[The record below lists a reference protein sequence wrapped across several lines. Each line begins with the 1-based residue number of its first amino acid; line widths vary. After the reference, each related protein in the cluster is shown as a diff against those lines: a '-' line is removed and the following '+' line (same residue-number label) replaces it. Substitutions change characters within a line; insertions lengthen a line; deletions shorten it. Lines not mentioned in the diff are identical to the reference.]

1 MPFTKPTR
9 PTAPASVQWGGNGTA
24 TPTPGKPGNN
34 PRPPSVRR
42 FGWIAAIVVA
52 FLLGAGASP
61 ARADNVDRIVQLL
74 DRISDSLR
82 DIAHREPVHVV
93 CECKS

>member
-9 PTAPASVQWGGNGTA
+9 PTAPASVQWGGSVPPA
-24 TPTPGKPGNN
+24 SPSKPGNN

-42 FGWIAAIVVA
+42 AGWVVAIVVA

-82 DIAHREPVHVV
+82 DIAHREPVKVV